1 MLRNQALTFAAAI
14 ALGVGLSAQAAQ
26 QNPSGQQP
34 SQQQQPSSQQPQAA
48 QSPNQTVAS
57 ADVSDAELEQFAK
70 SVNEVAEINQKLQT
84 DLESAAND
92 EAKQKLRQ
100 DANEKMAAAVR
111 SNGMDVQR
119 YNAISRSLDK
129 DAELN
134 QRVMAK
140 RRELMSAQQPQAQQP
155 SGSTPGSGSPSR

>member
-1 MLRNQALTFAAAI
+1 MLRNQALTFAAAV
-14 ALGVGLSAQAAQ
+14 ALGVGLSAQAAP

-34 SQQQQPSSQQPQAA
+34 SQQQPSSQQQQAA
-48 QSPNQTVAS
+48 SSPNQTVAS

-70 SVNEVAEINQKLQT
+70 SINRVAEINEKLQT
-84 DLESAAND
+84 GLESAAND
-92 EAKQKLRQ
+92 EARQKLRQ
-100 DANEKMAAAVR
+100 DANEEMAAAVR

-134 QRVMAK
+134 QRVVAK
-140 RRELMSAQQPQAQQP
+140 RRELMAAQQPQQP
-155 SGSTPGSGSPSR
+155 GASQPDSGSPSR